1 MERLFWTDLTL
12 TVEIFVG
19 INYGKSNKKKKKK
32 KKTIS
37 KSLEKKKTAI
47 LKKFKA
53 FKGKDDPSNKRKH

>member
-1 MERLFWTDLTL
+1 MIFFLFSYILFDNLP
-12 TVEIFVG
+12 
-19 INYGKSNKKKKKK
+19 KKKKN
-32 KKTIS
+32 IS

>member
-1 MERLFWTDLTL
+1 MTCFLFSSILFDNLP
-12 TVEIFVG
+12 
-19 INYGKSNKKKKKK
+19 KKNKKK
-32 KKTIS
+32 IS

>member
-1 MERLFWTDLTL
+1 MTFSYFPTYCLS
-12 TVEIFVG
+12 I
-19 INYGKSNKKKKKK
+19 YQKKKKKK
-32 KKTIS
+32 KKKKNIS

>member
-1 MERLFWTDLTL
+1 MTFFLFSYILFDNLP
-12 TVEIFVG
+12 
-19 INYGKSNKKKKKK
+19 KKKK
-32 KKTIS
+32 

>member
-1 MERLFWTDLTL
+1 MTFFLFSYILF
-12 TVEIFVG
+12 ENIQ
-19 INYGKSNKKKKKK
+19 KKKKKK
-32 KKTIS
+32 KNIS

>member
-1 MERLFWTDLTL
+1 MTFFLFSYILFDNLP
-12 TVEIFVG
+12 
-19 INYGKSNKKKKKK
+19 KKKKKK